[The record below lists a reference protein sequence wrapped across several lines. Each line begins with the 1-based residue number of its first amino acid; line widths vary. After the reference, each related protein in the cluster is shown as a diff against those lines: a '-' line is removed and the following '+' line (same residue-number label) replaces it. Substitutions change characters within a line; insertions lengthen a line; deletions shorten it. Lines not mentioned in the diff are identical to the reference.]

1 MKRAVAVV
9 DASVAVK
16 WLLHEEDQE
25 IARRLQED
33 YQNGAMDLI
42 APDLLISE
50 VGNVL
55 WKRVRKRD
63 LTPSVAELLF
73 DGFLRDAP
81 VLLNSDAVHRR
92 AMKLS
97 LEFDCP
103 IYDCEY
109 LALAWY
115 HSCDLVTADERFY
128 RAVRAQWPCVKLLRD
143 LVLGSQ

>member
-9 DASVAVK
+9 DASVAIK
-16 WLLHEEDQE
+16 WLLPEEDRE
-25 IARRLQED
+25 IALRLQDD
-33 YQNGAMDLI
+33 YQNGATDLI
-42 APDLLISE
+42 APELLISE

-63 LTPSVAELLF
+63 LTPSVAKLLF
-73 DGFLRDAP
+73 DGLLRDAP
-81 VLLNSDAVHRR
+81 ILLSSDTVHRR
-92 AMKLS
+92 AMTLS
-97 LEFDCP
+97 LEFDRP

-115 HSCDLVTADERFY
+115 HGCDLVTADERFY

-143 LVLGSQ
+143 LAGGRQ

>member
-9 DASVAVK
+9 DASVAIK
-16 WLLHEEDQE
+16 WLLPEEDRE
-25 IARRLQED
+25 IARRLQDD
-33 YQNGAMDLI
+33 YQNGATDLI
-42 APDLLISE
+42 APELLISE
-50 VGNVL
+50 IGNVL

-73 DGFLRDAP
+73 DALLRDAP
-81 VLLNSDAVHRR
+81 ILLNSDSVHRR

-97 LEFDCP
+97 LEFDRP

-115 HSCDLVTADERFY
+115 HRCDLVTADERFY

-143 LVLGSQ
+143 LAGGSQ

>member
-16 WLLHEEDQE
+16 WLFPEVDQE
-25 IARRLQED
+25 IARRLQDD

-73 DGFLRDAP
+73 DGLLRDAP
-81 VLLNSDAVHRR
+81 ILLNSDAVHRR

-97 LEFDCP
+97 LEFDHP

-109 LALAWY
+109 LALAWC
-115 HSCDLVTADERFY
+115 HDCDLVTADERFY
-128 RAVRAQWPCVKLLRD
+128 RVVRAQWPCVKLLRD
-143 LVLGSQ
+143 LALGSR